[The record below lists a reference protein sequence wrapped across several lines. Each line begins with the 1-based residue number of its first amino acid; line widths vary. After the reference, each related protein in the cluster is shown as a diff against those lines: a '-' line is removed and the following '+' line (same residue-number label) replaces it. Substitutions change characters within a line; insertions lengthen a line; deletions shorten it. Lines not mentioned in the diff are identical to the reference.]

1 MSFVPLLKIVVRQ
14 PWRLRLGP
22 RRLRRDRDAAAQPDG
37 GRGAAAAQGG
47 RHQEDSY
54 CQSHS
59 VTCRSVLMRHILLLG
74 GRGHSF
80 FLLPDSSAQ
89 CSVCWEDFKVGE
101 SVRQLVCD
109 HLYHELCIVPWLEI
123 HGTCPVCRYEIIFIF
138 VVKRSH
144 ICVDRTRPNF
154 DNCIEML

>member
-1 MSFVPLLKIVVRQ
+1 M
-14 PWRLRLGP
+14 
-22 RRLRRDRDAAAQPDG
+22 
-37 GRGAAAAQGG
+37 
-47 RHQEDSY
+47 
-54 CQSHS
+54 
-59 VTCRSVLMRHILLLG
+59 
-74 GRGHSF
+74 
-80 FLLPDSSAQ
+80 LPDSSAQ

-109 HLYHELCIVPWLEI
+109 HLYHEPCIVPWLEI